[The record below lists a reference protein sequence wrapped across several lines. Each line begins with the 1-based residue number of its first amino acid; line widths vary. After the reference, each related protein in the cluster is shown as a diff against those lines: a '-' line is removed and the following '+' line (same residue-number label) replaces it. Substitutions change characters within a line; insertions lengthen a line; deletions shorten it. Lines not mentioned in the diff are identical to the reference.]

1 MNTLDLWPVYPPLS
15 FDEEIFLRH
24 EQLCKIFEN
33 DYSRN
38 KKYEISLSQY
48 LFLYHD
54 VPKHLYLKKV
64 SEGRSVGSLDS
75 RVQSMPLYYNVMT
88 QQKD

>member
-1 MNTLDLWPVYPPLS
+1 MK
-15 FDEEIFLRH
+15 F
-24 EQLCKIFEN
+24 
-33 DYSRN
+33 
-38 KKYEISLSQY
+38 SLSQY

-75 RVQSMPLYYNVMT
+75 RVQSMPLYYNAMT

>member
-1 MNTLDLWPVYPPLS
+1 MNSYVKFSKMITVGT
-15 FDEEIFLRH
+15 E
-24 EQLCKIFEN
+24 
-33 DYSRN
+33 
-38 KKYEISLSQY
+38 KYEISLSQY

>member
-1 MNTLDLWPVYPPLS
+1 MNSYVKFSKMITVGT
-15 FDEEIFLRH
+15 E
-24 EQLCKIFEN
+24 
-33 DYSRN
+33 
-38 KKYEISLSQY
+38 KYEISLSQY

-54 VPKHLYLKKV
+54 VPKQLYLKKV

-88 QQKD
+88 

>member
-1 MNTLDLWPVYPPLS
+1 MNSYVKFSKMITVGT
-15 FDEEIFLRH
+15 E
-24 EQLCKIFEN
+24 
-33 DYSRN
+33 
-38 KKYEISLSQY
+38 KYEISLSQY

-75 RVQSMPLYYNVMT
+75 RVQSMPLYYNAMT

>member
-1 MNTLDLWPVYPPLS
+1 MNSYVKFSKMITVGTT
-15 FDEEIFLRH
+15 
-24 EQLCKIFEN
+24 
-33 DYSRN
+33 
-38 KKYEISLSQY
+38 KYEISLSQY

-75 RVQSMPLYYNVMT
+75 RVQRMPLYYNVMT

>member
-1 MNTLDLWPVYPPLS
+1 MNSYVKFSKMITVGT
-15 FDEEIFLRH
+15 E
-24 EQLCKIFEN
+24 
-33 DYSRN
+33 
-38 KKYEISLSQY
+38 KYEISLSQY

-88 QQKD
+88 

>member
-1 MNTLDLWPVYPPLS
+1 MK
-15 FDEEIFLRH
+15 FF
-24 EQLCKIFEN
+24 
-33 DYSRN
+33 
-38 KKYEISLSQY
+38 LSQY

-88 QQKD
+88 QQKDYRIFGNWKKKVVFKH

>member
-1 MNTLDLWPVYPPLS
+1 MK
-15 FDEEIFLRH
+15 F
-24 EQLCKIFEN
+24 
-33 DYSRN
+33 
-38 KKYEISLSQY
+38 SLSQY

>member
-1 MNTLDLWPVYPPLS
+1 MNSYVKFSEMITVGT
-15 FDEEIFLRH
+15 
-24 EQLCKIFEN
+24 
-33 DYSRN
+33 
-38 KKYEISLSQY
+38 KKFEISLSQY

>member
-1 MNTLDLWPVYPPLS
+1 MNSYVKFSKMITVGTT
-15 FDEEIFLRH
+15 
-24 EQLCKIFEN
+24 
-33 DYSRN
+33 
-38 KKYEISLSQY
+38 KYEISLSQY

>member
-1 MNTLDLWPVYPPLS
+1 MNSYVKFSEMITVGT
-15 FDEEIFLRH
+15 
-24 EQLCKIFEN
+24 
-33 DYSRN
+33 

-48 LFLYHD
+48 IFLYHY